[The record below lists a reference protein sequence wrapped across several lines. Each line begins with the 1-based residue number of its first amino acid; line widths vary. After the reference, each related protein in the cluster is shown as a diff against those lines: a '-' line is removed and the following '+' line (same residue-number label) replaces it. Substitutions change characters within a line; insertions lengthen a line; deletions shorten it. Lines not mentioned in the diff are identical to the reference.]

1 MELKDR
7 PRPSAYSQIFS
18 QTHNRYL
25 QPNITTGPKMAF
37 RLSTEEVL
45 KINNKINTF
54 VIVRAGSLDTED
66 VDLFVVIPP
75 PDMRDPSHQ
84 APARSMTHLCSTCC
98 SALGYL
104 SYYVETWTS
113 GGRDAVEGLPS
124 ACLLHDGADT
134 LQQGEEESCHLCVL
148 LMSDLRAKRISLESV
163 GQSRIEM
170 CWKAD
175 EALSRLHFALTHGG
189 HPRATDNYWN
199 FLKLQLWPC
208 SEHGTDLFAGAGN
221 GSDGGLER
229 SSNTDSQHTRD
240 LAVEW
245 LNVCQANEDG
255 RHGQCNQG
263 QADWL
268 PTRLLDVSYARETG
282 KLRLVLPHERPEEF
296 VSRKQYVTLSH
307 CWGNWGAV
315 TLPVLTIGNLSDRQD
330 TGLDISLLPKTFKE
344 ALEVAEWFKCQYSS
358 PPNTGRLPTYTQVHS

>member
-1 MELKDR
+1 
-7 PRPSAYSQIFS
+7 
-18 QTHNRYL
+18 
-25 QPNITTGPKMAF
+25 MAF

-54 VIVRAGSLDTED
+54 VLVRAGSLDTED

-75 PDMRDPSHQ
+75 PDARDPHHQ
-84 APARSMTHLCSTCC
+84 AAVRSMTHLCSTCRG
-98 SALGYL
+98 ALGYL

-113 GGRDAVEGLPS
+113 GGGDAVQGLPS

-134 LQQGEEESCHLCVL
+134 LQQGEDESCHLCVL
-148 LMSDLRAKRISLESV
+148 LMSDLRTKRISLESV

-175 EALSRLHFALTHGG
+175 GELSRLHFALTHGG

-208 SEHGTDLFAGAGN
+208 SEYGADLFTGAGSGGD
-221 GSDGGLER
+221 GSPGLER
-229 SSNTDSQHTRD
+229 SSNTDSQHSRD

-245 LNVCQANEDG
+245 LHVCQANEDG
-255 RHGQCNQG
+255 RHGQCNQDQG
-263 QADWL
+263 DWL
-268 PTRLLDVSYARETG
+268 PTRLLDVTFARETG
-282 KLRLVLPHERPEEF
+282 KLRLVLPHEHPEEF
-296 VSRKQYVTLSH
+296 VSSKQYVTLSH

-315 TLPVLTIGNLSDRQD
+315 TLPILTVENFNERQD

-344 ALEVAEWFKCQYSS
+344 ALEVAEWFKCKHSQ
-358 PPNTGRLPTYTQVHS
+358 PPNT